1 MKLYISGYKRG
12 KIRKRN
18 AICFYVFLG
27 GKGGFRGD
35 QLNVGTR
42 GETEGRACR
51 VLLRGCEHL
60 QTGGVS
66 PDIQG
71 VL

>member
-18 AICFYVFLG
+18 AFCFYVFLG

-42 GETEGRACR
+42 GETEG
-51 VLLRGCEHL
+51 
-60 QTGGVS
+60 
-66 PDIQG
+66 
-71 VL
+71 